1 MSDNVSVTHVETE
14 TTGHGLEVTVT
25 IRRDSRIFVG
35 ATPNPG
41 DIPED
46 IRQALRRWLGSLDG
60 PLTTRIAVTE
70 DDDVEALRKGRHTGE
85 QVTGL

>member
-14 TTGHGLEVTVT
+14 TMTTGLEATIT

-46 IRQALRRWLGSLDG
+46 IRHALRRWLGSLDG
-60 PLTTRIAVTE
+60 PLTTGVDLT
-70 DDDVEALRKGRHTGE
+70 E
-85 QVTGL
+85 QVKYTPPRATQGDDL